1 MLPTAVTPP
10 RHDGVMTPL
19 TITCDE
25 CVMQGTTACDDC
37 VVTFLCG
44 REPDDA
50 VIIDA
55 AEERAVR
62 MLGRSGLIPLLRH
75 QPRSGCA

>member
-1 MLPTAVTPP
+1 
-10 RHDGVMTPL
+10 MTSFR
-19 TITCDE
+19 ISCQE
-25 CVMQGTTACDDC
+25 CVMRGTTACEDC

-62 MLGRSGLIPLLRH
+62 MLGRCGLVPRLRH
-75 QPRSGCA
+75 QHRDECTR